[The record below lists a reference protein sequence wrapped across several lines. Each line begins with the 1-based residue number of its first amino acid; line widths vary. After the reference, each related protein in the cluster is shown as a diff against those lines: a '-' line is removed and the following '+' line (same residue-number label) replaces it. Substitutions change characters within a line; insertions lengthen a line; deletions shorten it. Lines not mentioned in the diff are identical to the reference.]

1 MEYVFPE
8 FSQASVAVCNTN
20 SRFPVR
26 RIYLVGRNYAAHA
39 REMGHDPNREK
50 PFFFQKPPDAV
61 LPSGSDFPYPPLS
74 ENVHHEIEL
83 VVAMKS
89 GGRDIRVQDALTHVF
104 GYAAGIDITRR
115 DLQQE
120 MKKQGRP
127 WEAGKSFD
135 CSAPITDIVPV
146 NVCGHL
152 EEGRVWLKVNEEVRQ
167 DGDVSQLIWSVP
179 EIISILSRLFSV
191 EAGDLIFT
199 GTPAGVGPITVG
211 DKITGGVAGVA
222 EIEISVAGDG

>member
-1 MEYVFPE
+1 MAYVFSE
-8 FSQASVAVCNTN
+8 FSQPSVAVCNTS

-39 REMGHDPNREK
+39 REMGHDPDREK
-50 PFFFQKPPDAV
+50 PFFFQKPSDAV

-74 ENVHHEIEL
+74 KNVHHEIEL

-89 GGRDIRVQDALTHVF
+89 GGRDIGVDAALTHVF
-104 GYAAGIDITRR
+104 GYAVGIDITRR

-120 MKKQGRP
+120 MKLKGRP

-146 NVCGHL
+146 SICGHP
-152 EEGRVWLKVNEEVRQ
+152 EQGRVWLKVNEELRQ

-179 EIISILSRLFSV
+179 EIISILSTLFRI

-211 DKITGGVAGVA
+211 DKIAGGVAGVA
-222 EIEISVAGDG
+222 EIEISVAGDK